1 VTRRR
6 SAIVAL
12 RVWAV
17 MVLALATSRLFVD
30 ADGHAT
36 APPAP
41 APARGALSS
50 PAAATEPVLPPLS
63 QPPPTVSAVV
73 PAEVQIPPTAP
84 STTAPPPAVPPPPV
98 VNCKSNVPLAESP
111 DAPYAFLCLGADDV
125 PITWPND
132 RITLYA
138 GGLSAIQSTALQAAL
153 VEWQDK
159 ARLTVT
165 EVDSPANAQVILTQ
179 ADLPK
184 AGGRTIVKVFCDP
197 ICVITHADVRLST
210 TQPLAPTTWIALILH
225 ELGHAA
231 GLSHVTRTTELM
243 YPELSETAPL
253 VYGAG
258 DRAGLT
264 VLANRRPS

>member
-1 VTRRR
+1 MTRRR
-6 SAIVAL
+6 PAIVAL

-30 ADGHAT
+30 ADGH
-36 APPAP
+36 PPAP
-41 APARGALSS
+41 VALAPGALSS

-63 QPPPTVSAVV
+63 PPPPPVSTVV

-84 STTAPPPAVPPPPV
+84 SSTAPPATVPPPPV
-98 VNCKSNVPLAESP
+98 VDCKSNVPLAEAP

-132 RITLYA
+132 RLTLYA
-138 GGLSAIQSTALQAAL
+138 RGLSAIQSTALRVAL

-159 ARLTVT
+159 GRFTVT
-165 EVDSPANAQVILTQ
+165 QVDTPADAQVILSST
-179 ADLPK
+179 DLP
-184 AGGRTIVKVFCDP
+184 ASGGHANVKVFCDP
-197 ICVITHADVRLST
+197 ICVITHADVQLSST
-210 TQPLAPTTWIALILH
+210 EALAPTVWIALILH

-231 GLSHVTRTTELM
+231 GLSHVVRTTELM
-243 YPELSETAPL
+243 YPELSETGPL